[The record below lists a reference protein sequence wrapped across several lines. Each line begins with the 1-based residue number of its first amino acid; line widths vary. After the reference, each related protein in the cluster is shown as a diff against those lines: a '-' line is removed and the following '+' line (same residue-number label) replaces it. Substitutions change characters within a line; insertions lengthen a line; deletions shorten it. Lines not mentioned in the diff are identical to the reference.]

1 MALTDFTPSNGKI
14 YYMTREQYE
23 AAGSPAGDSNSLYFV
38 QESTNINPNIV
49 TMYAGTALV
58 CELYD
63 ITGVA
68 YTQDPDTG
76 DVLYDQQYRINGKMY
91 LRHDDAITDDVTGD
105 ILRKE
110 TYTLLSYN
118 KRDASDTGRFL
129 ECGITN
135 NTIVCYGGK
144 PDVSNCVKGFVYVVI
159 ADGEKGIYAFDGTN
173 LVPAV
178 TSSFIPDQFTILQD
192 EQTGIVT
199 GVGANVAG
207 KVFNIPAGV
216 TPVTQ
221 SNPVTLTAFDG
232 ATIFNEY
239 DESTATN
246 VVAGFN
252 SVAFGKENKVVNGYG
267 YAFGYDNRMQGT
279 PTDPIGH
286 EEDTYVHAFIYAFGE
301 GNKHT
306 GQKTLFNKLFGKSNT
321 IQATTGLYNSVSG
334 LNNNLTGNTWNYN
347 IVHGKDFNK
356 TGGGTAFE
364 NNIFIGDTLSTGGQT
379 FSRNIMFGKSHSM
392 SGTTFTDNIV
402 LGDTNSISGGTLT
415 SNLFFGGNNSMSAGS
430 CTYNVVIGSYNQIRP
445 NSVTD
450 TLMIGH
456 SNKLY
461 SPSAANTP
469 SSYVNGRSIICGDL
483 CGNSGVSYSIICGES
498 NEYYQYPQPNPVPY
512 PCVTHS
518 AIFGFSNTYVAN
530 VANSLI
536 AGTHNTVNNGI
547 SGVFIMGQNNK
558 AALSTDTGQG
568 STNSGVIGYAN
579 TIRYLENCFVVGD
592 SNETSYSQSS
602 LIVGYANGHYN
613 LGPNLSLQKS
623 IVVGQYNTT
632 AGVSYTAIFGYN
644 NYGGSSSCS
653 IISGQ
658 DNSISNGHLCASV
671 FGRGLQNSLN
681 TTEAL
686 TVIGQYNISGT
697 PISSDVPEYDDIYR
711 KATFIVG
718 NGNEVGN
725 VITRSTSAIL
735 TYDGKLHLPSDG
747 GNVITNNGNS
757 IDSIRTSQ
765 NTIQTDNGVA
775 EFTYLPKNGQEIII
789 STEHTVSSVQIDNI
803 STMYY
808 NRGFGVE
815 TKAVSSDY
823 NSVIILKKG
832 SIATAEDIMKNFTG
846 ADNTPMIYLLNK
858 DIDIS
863 TFTILHVMLFNDG
876 FNICAIVSGYE
887 EVSNP

>member
-1 MALTDFTPSNGKI
+1 
-14 YYMTREQYE
+14 
-23 AAGSPAGDSNSLYFV
+23 
-38 QESTNINPNIV
+38 
-49 TMYAGTALV
+49 
-58 CELYD
+58 
-63 ITGVA
+63 
-68 YTQDPDTG
+68 
-76 DVLYDQQYRINGKMY
+76 
-91 LRHDDAITDDVTGD
+91 
-105 ILRKE
+105 
-110 TYTLLSYN
+110 
-118 KRDASDTGRFL
+118 
-129 ECGITN
+129 
-135 NTIVCYGGK
+135 
-144 PDVSNCVKGFVYVVI
+144 
-159 ADGEKGIYAFDGTN
+159 
-173 LVPAV
+173 
-178 TSSFIPDQFTILQD
+178 
-192 EQTGIVT
+192 
-199 GVGANVAG
+199 
-207 KVFNIPAGV
+207 
-216 TPVTQ
+216 
-221 SNPVTLTAFDG
+221 
-232 ATIFNEY
+232 
-239 DESTATN
+239 
-246 VVAGFN
+246 
-252 SVAFGKENKVVNGYG
+252 
-267 YAFGYDNRMQGT
+267 MQGT
-279 PTDPIGH
+279 QTDPIGH
-286 EEDTYVHAFIYAFGE
+286 EEDTAVHAFIYAFGE

-306 GQKTLFNKLFGKSNT
+306 GQKTLFNKLFGKSNN
-321 IQATTGLYNSVSG
+321 IQATTGLYNSVFG

-347 IVHGKDFNK
+347 IVCGKDFNK
-356 TGGGTAFE
+356 TGGGTTFE

-445 NSVTD
+445 TSVTD

-456 SNKLY
+456 SNSLY

-469 SSYVNGRSIICGDL
+469 SSYVNGRSIICGES

-498 NEYYQYPQPNPVPY
+498 NEYYQSPQPNPAPY

-518 AIFGFSNTYVAN
+518 AIFGSSNTYVAN
-530 VANSLI
+530 VSDSLI

-547 SGVFIMGQNNK
+547 SGVFMMGQNNK
-558 AALSTDTGQG
+558 AAFSTDTGQG

-592 SNETSYSQSS
+592 SNETNYSQSS
-602 LIVGYANGHYN
+602 LIVGYANGQTH

-632 AGVSYTAIFGYN
+632 AGVSYAAIFGYN

-658 DNSISNGHLCASV
+658 DNNVTNGHLCASV

-686 TVIGQYNISGT
+686 TVIGQYNISDT
-697 PISSDVPEYDDIYR
+697 PTTSGIPEYDDIYR

-757 IDSIRTSQ
+757 IDSIRT
-765 NTIQTDNGVA
+765 TDTTVA
-775 EFTYLPKNGQEIII
+775 ADNASYTFAKLPKNGQEIVLSATYTIG
-789 STEHTVSSVQIDNI
+789 SVTITDIAN
-803 STMYY
+803 MYF

-815 TKAVSSDY
+815 TKAVSADY

-832 SIATAEDIMKNFTG
+832 NSIATAEDIMTNFT
-846 ADNTPMIYLLNK
+846 ANDSTRIYLLNK

-863 TFTILHVMLFNDG
+863 TFTILHIMLFNDG

>member
-63 ITGVA
+63 LTGVA

-76 DVLYDQQYRINGKMY
+76 DVLYDQQYRISGKMY

-144 PDVSNCVKGFVYVVI
+144 PDVSNCIKGFVYVVV

-207 KVFNIPAGV
+207 KTFTVGTSQI
-216 TPVTQ
+216 
-221 SNPVTLTAFDG
+221 TAQEG
-232 ATIFNEY
+232 AIIFNEY

-246 VVAGFN
+246 APTGFN
-252 SVAFGKENKVVNGYG
+252 SVAFGKSNKLSGAYG
-267 YAFGYDNRMQGT
+267 LSFGYN
-279 PTDPIGH
+279 
-286 EEDTYVHAFIYAFGE
+286 
-301 GNKHT
+301 
-306 GQKTLFNKLFGKSNT
+306 
-321 IQATTGLYNSVSG
+321 
-334 LNNNLTGNTWNYN
+334 
-347 IVHGKDFNK
+347 
-356 TGGGTAFE
+356 
-364 NNIFIGDTLSTGGQT
+364 
-379 FSRNIMFGKSHSM
+379 
-392 SGTTFTDNIV
+392 
-402 LGDTNSISGGTLT
+402 NSISGVNIDPSQQGSSSYCGYNIAIGESNTTSAGKLRCNTISGLSNTVSGGTLEYNT
-415 SNLFFGGNNSMSAGS
+415 IIGNNNSIGCSS
-430 CTYNVVIGSYNQIRP
+430 LTYSRIHGSYNTVNGNTFPYMCIE
-445 NSVTD
+445 
-450 TLMIGH
+450 GA
-456 SNKLY
+456 SNKV
-461 SPSAANTP
+461 TT
-469 SSYVNGRSIICGDL
+469 SSIGSGNSIIHGENCGY
-483 CGNSGVSYSIICGES
+483 SAVSFSIIVGDDNRATTATDS
-498 NEYYQYPQPNPVPY
+498 ATYVAN
-512 PCVTHS
+512 S
-518 AIFGFSNTYVAN
+518 AIFGSSNTYKASI
-530 VANSLI
+530 ANSLI
-536 AGTHNTVNNGI
+536 AGTQNTVNNGI
-547 SGVFIMGQNNK
+547 SGVFMMGQNNK

-579 TIRYLENCFVVGD
+579 TIRYLENCLVVGD
-592 SNETSYSQSS
+592 SNETNYSQSS
-602 LIVGYANGHYN
+602 LIVGYANGLNN

-623 IVVGQYNTT
+623 IVVGEYNQA
-632 AGVSYTAIFGYN
+632 AGISYTAIFGNN
-644 NYGGSSSCS
+644 NYGGTSQCS
-653 IISGQ
+653 IISGE
-658 DNSISNGHLCASV
+658 DNNVTNGHLCASV

-686 TVIGQYNISGT
+686 TVIGQYNISAT
-697 PISSDVPEYDDIYR
+697 PTLYDIPEYDDIYR

-718 NGNEVGN
+718 NGKEVGN

-765 NTIQTDNGVA
+765 NTIQTDNGVS